1 MTADVQ
7 KTVEE
12 KIKGWGIPV
21 SDFIEDVE
29 KFLTEKFKKAE
40 DTDIGTD
47 QAENCLRSMDDLLE
61 KYKMFEAGLGEKG
74 TFLPLQNQVLSI
86 ILRIFFT
93 SPPSTLSCATREG
106 SNCSSNVV
114 EEPQYLQ
121 MVSP

>member
-47 QAENCLRSMDDLLE
+47 QAENCLRSMDDLLQ
-61 KYKMFEAGLGEKG
+61 KYKMFEAGLGEKV
-74 TFLPLQNQVLSI
+74 TFSMLKYRLY
-86 ILRIFFT
+86 FT
-93 SPPSTLSCATREG
+93 ARG
-106 SNCSSNVV
+106 FKIKNFNI
-114 EEPQYLQ
+114 Q
-121 MVSP
+121 